1 MKKLIAHE
9 LITNRLEI
17 LVDAKGITRF
27 ILARRREDRDGDT
40 KWQLF
45 QAKKLLA
52 VSPYRH
58 DLYSLL
64 EDFAVKQPSELDRP

>member
-9 LITNRLEI
+9 LIKNKLEI

-27 ILARRREDRDGDT
+27 ILARRNEIKDGDT
-40 KWQLF
+40 HWQLF
-45 QAKKLLA
+45 KGNELLA

-58 DLYSLL
+58 DLYSKL
-64 EDFAVKQPSELDRP
+64 EDFAVKSA

>member
-9 LITNRLEI
+9 LVKNRLEI

-27 ILARRREDRDGDT
+27 ILARRSELQDGDT
-40 KWQLF
+40 RWQLF
-45 QAKKLLA
+45 KKNEVLA

-58 DLYSLL
+58 DLYSKLAG
-64 EDFAVKQPSELDRP
+64 FAVKSV